1 METRFEKRDFN
12 PGEYVVAAFDVSKA
26 KLNWYTEEPSAT
38 GRIVEMEGLMAN
50 RTGAIRERVKGLLEM
65 SARHGR
71 RLLVVCESTGGYE
84 RSLLRT
90 ARSLGSQT
98 CYVSGEATHKLTVV
112 ESNDTGKNDPKDARV
127 IYRVA
132 MLRTALLTHRQDDP
146 GYERLRELNAIYED
160 EDGLLVQ
167 VRNQICGILQ
177 KLFCDFSFGNDV
189 ALGKTGRAFFVLY
202 GLNPYRAAAAGQQ
215 AFLRSMKFALPRV
228 RAETLR
234 RLWEDVESSVRLLQ
248 APALVAIL
256 EARIAE
262 LMAAFDRHSAGKEAI
277 REQMVSIYQ
286 RLPEY
291 GRLTATGV
299 GDFALARVVAET
311 GAFDGYRSWHA
322 LLRLAGL
329 NLKAKSSGKKV
340 GRPSISKKGRPLLRK
355 VLYQIAFSVLTQ
367 GSGPFAGYYRE
378 RRKEPNPTPAKKLYV
393 NVMRRFLK
401 ALLGAYRQ
409 GRFIKDR
416 LFLDEVNYARKKAA

>member
-1 METRFEKRDFN
+1 MEARFEKRDFN
-12 PGEYVVAAFDVSKA
+12 PGEYMVAAFDVSKA

-38 GRIVEMEGLMAN
+38 GRIAEREGLMAN
-50 RTGAIRERVKGLLEM
+50 RTGIIRKHVEGLLEM

-90 ARSLGSQT
+90 ARSLGAQT

-167 VRNQICGILQ
+167 VRNQICGGLQ

-202 GLNPYRAAAAGQQ
+202 GLNPYRALAAGQQ
-215 AFLRSMKFALPRV
+215 TFLRSMKSALPRV

-234 RLWEDVESSVRLLQ
+234 RLWED
-248 APALVAIL
+248 
-256 EARIAE
+256 
-262 LMAAFDRHSAGKEAI
+262 
-277 REQMVSIYQ
+277 
-286 RLPEY
+286 
-291 GRLTATGV
+291 
-299 GDFALARVVAET
+299 
-311 GAFDGYRSWHA
+311 
-322 LLRLAGL
+322 
-329 NLKAKSSGKKV
+329 
-340 GRPSISKKGRPLLRK
+340 
-355 VLYQIAFSVLTQ
+355 
-367 GSGPFAGYYRE
+367 
-378 RRKEPNPTPAKKLYV
+378 
-393 NVMRRFLK
+393 
-401 ALLGAYRQ
+401 
-409 GRFIKDR
+409 
-416 LFLDEVNYARKKAA
+416 